1 MNCPKLKRDDSAYV
15 AFRDDRQRKWALVS
29 RDIRLVLI
37 AIAVVMGGE
46 GASAMLHALF
56 RFTT

>member
-1 MNCPKLKRDDSAYV
+1 MNSPKPKRDDSAYV

-29 RDIRLVLI
+29 RDVRLVVI

-46 GASAMLHALF
+46 EARAVLHALF
-56 RFTT
+56 RLTT